1 MVNQNLVKIAKRVG
15 VGLLVILAVLVG
27 MGIGSIGKVS
37 PKDAS
42 EIVKQEKEKTKSS
55 EIHLTQKDV
64 RDFLISYYTKKDL
77 EENRPRYKSFMTDG
91 LYNSVIAEE
100 NKPVNQAYKGF
111 VVDQV
116 FESANIYIDATTD
129 EVLAEVKYSNSFLQE
144 KGSNKNALKNQI
156 NTATIRLSYNKVN
169 GKFLVN
175 DIKPIVL
182 SDADTASYNSED
194 EPVSS

>member
-55 EIHLTQKDV
+55 EIYLTQKDV

-129 EVLAEVKYSNSFLQE
+129 EVLAEVKYSNSVLQE
-144 KGSNKNALKNQI
+144 KGSNKN

>member
-1 MVNQNLVKIAKRVG
+1 M
-15 VGLLVILAVLVG
+15 
-27 MGIGSIGKVS
+27 
-37 PKDAS
+37 
-42 EIVKQEKEKTKSS
+42 
-55 EIHLTQKDV
+55 

-129 EVLAEVKYSNSFLQE
+129 EVLAEVKYSNSVLQE
-144 KGSNKNALKNQI
+144 KREQ
-156 NTATIRLSYNKVN
+156 
-169 GKFLVN
+169 
-175 DIKPIVL
+175 
-182 SDADTASYNSED
+182 
-194 EPVSS
+194 